1 MISKE
6 DYLAFWGYTPGTPE
20 AEEAWENKVAFERGK
35 RVIYAPM
42 VFVRPDVC
50 YDSPID
56 GRPITS
62 MQARREDLARSG
74 CIEYDPEMKTDSNR
88 RVIESEKALDRS
100 VDAFVEESIEKMPG
114 AKRERLANELAA
126 GTDAEIVRLTAGG

>member
-1 MISKE
+1 MTDKE
-6 DYLAFWGYTPGTPE
+6 KYLDHWGYKPGTPE
-20 AEEAWENKVAFERGK
+20 GEAAWEQKVAFDCGK
-35 RVIYAPM
+35 RILCAPM
-42 VFVRPDVC
+42 IFVRPDVC

-62 MQARREDLARSG
+62 RSARADDMARNG
-74 CIEYDPEMKTDSNR
+74 CIEYDPEMRKDNER
-88 RVIESEKALDRS
+88 RFAESERALDSS
-100 VDAFVEESIEKMPG
+100 VDAFVEEQVEKMPG

>member
-1 MISKE
+1 MISKD
-6 DYLAFWGYTPGTPE
+6 DYLAFWSIPPGTPE
-20 AEEAWENKVAFERGK
+20 AEAAWNDKVAFDNGAR
-35 RVIYAPM
+35 ILCAPM
-42 VFVRPDVC
+42 IFVRPDVF

-62 MQARREDLARSG
+62 RSARADDMARNG
-74 CIEYDPEMKTDSNR
+74 CIEYDPEMRKDNER
-88 RVIESEKALDRS
+88 RAAESERVLDRS
-100 VDAFVEESIEKMPG
+100 VDAFVEEQVEKMPG